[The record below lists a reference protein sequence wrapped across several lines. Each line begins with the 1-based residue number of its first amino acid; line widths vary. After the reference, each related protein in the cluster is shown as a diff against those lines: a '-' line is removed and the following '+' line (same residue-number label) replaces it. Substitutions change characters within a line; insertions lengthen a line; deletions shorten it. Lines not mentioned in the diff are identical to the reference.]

1 MRTTKA
7 LQKTRRAPT
16 SGLRAPLTD
25 CRGLRAGSTGATG
38 ALISP
43 SSILDTFMFATPLQL
58 APLRPFVSTVLT
70 SAPGRTPRSSIE
82 EIEQVV
88 HLRPA
93 VDFINEADIQLS
105 NTHPVMAGGFGVVR
119 RAMWNGS
126 EVAVKYVSPELMEE
140 HNPKHIEEF
149 YREAAMLS
157 SLHHPSVVRAAIP
170 TSGWSADD
178 THPSTL
184 TRLDTLQQ
192 RVSTHASGRW
202 RAGGCTHCGALMAV
216 ELLWRRCR

>member
-1 MRTTKA
+1 MTKS
-7 LQKTRRAPT
+7 LQKSRPSPT

-25 CRGLRAGSTGATG
+25 CRGLRVGSTGATG
-38 ALISP
+38 ALVSP
-43 SSILDTFMFATPLQL
+43 SSALHTFVSATAPQL
-58 APLRPFVSTVLT
+58 APLRSIVSTVLT
-70 SAPGRTPRSSIE
+70 SAPGDLPRSSIE

-105 NTHPVMAGGFGVVR
+105 NTHPVSAGGFGVVR

-157 SLHHPSVVRAAIP
+157 SLHHPSVVRAPIP
-170 TSGWSADD
+170 TSGWSTSNTYPSALTIWAHCSSGSLR
-178 THPSTL
+178 THLGDGAQMGCAHGGGL
-184 TRLDTLQQ
+184 TT
-192 RVSTHASGRW
+192 VG
-202 RAGGCTHCGALMAV
+202 
-216 ELLWRRCR
+216 LLWRRCR